1 MARFGFDVAEVEVA
15 ERGDFE
21 VMPEGEY
28 TLKGVE
34 AELKDTKK
42 GDGNYLAVTFEVT
55 KGQHTGRKVWQN
67 FNLNNPSDKAQSI
80 GREQVAGWA
89 RAAGKPNAKDSD
101 DLLER
106 NFQCKLVIEKGTGGY
121 KDNNR
126 IGSFLTGEAKSAPV
140 AKPSSKFDDEPEEK
154 PAKKAP
160 GPKEEKAKE
169 APKSSAAKNPW
180 DD

>member
-1 MARFGFDVAEVEVA
+1 MANFGFDVAEVEVS

-28 TLKGVE
+28 TLKATD
-34 AELKDTKK
+34 AEIKDTKK

-55 KGQHTGRKVWQN
+55 KGSHTGRKVWQN

-106 NFQCKLVIEKGTGGY
+106 NFQCKLIVEKGTGGY

-126 IGSFLTGEAKSAPV
+126 IGSFLTGEAKSAPAV
-140 AKPSSKFDDEPEEK
+140 SKPASKFDDEPA

-160 GPKEEKAKE
+160 EPKEDKPKEEPKA
-169 APKSSAAKNPW
+169 SAAKNPW
-180 DD
+180 D

>member
-1 MARFGFDVAEVEVA
+1 MANFGFDVAEVEVS

-28 TLKGVE
+28 VLKATD

-42 GDGNYLAVTFEVT
+42 GDGNYLSVTFEVV

-67 FNLNNPSDKAQSI
+67 FNLNNPSEKAQSI

-89 RAAGKPNAKDSD
+89 RAVGKPNAKDSD

-106 NFQCKLVIEKGTGGY
+106 SFSCKLIIEKGTEGY
-121 KDNNR
+121 KDTNR
-126 IGSFLTGEAKSAPV
+126 IGSFLTGEAKPAPAV
-140 AKPSSKFDDEPEEK
+140 AKPVSKFDDEEPAT
-154 PAKKAP
+154 AKKAP
-160 GPKEEKAKE
+160 EPKEDKPKEAKE
-169 APKSSAAKNPW
+169 ESKKANPW
-180 DD
+180 D